1 MSHEEDKG
9 QHQKATAL
17 PVAHGNVHSVADFQ
31 EQKWTVDRLVTSKS
45 NQWVSQWMNQSMRG
59 YFQSVRQE
67 RESPLD
73 WSRSCG
79 QLLLLSA
86 PTEHM
91 EVSGV
96 ESAGT
101 RKWLSMSFWLL
112 PSKIGAEPK
121 RLDLKFNFKEKKNF
135 GPAFR
140 TTFIELKLKKK
151 KKKKRRKNHRWRS
164 SNELVFIFYCNF
176 KPENGEFRW

>member
-1 MSHEEDKG
+1 M
-9 QHQKATAL
+9 
-17 PVAHGNVHSVADFQ
+17 
-31 EQKWTVDRLVTSKS
+31 
-45 NQWVSQWMNQSMRG
+45 
-59 YFQSVRQE
+59 RQE

-73 WSRSCG
+73 WSRNRG

-151 KKKKRRKNHRWRS
+151 EKKKKEEKITDEGLQMNWYLFSIVILNQKMVSFVGRR
-164 SNELVFIFYCNF
+164 
-176 KPENGEFRW
+176 